1 MDLFETDVGLKIAGR
16 PLTDV
21 QCMGSGEP
29 LHQLTGRR
37 YLGLSRLASS
47 EGSSDDSAD
56 EATDNL
62 EGDVS
67 GRGSIVALVI
77 AVESRAE
84 IAVFT
89 PAGSAYY
96 FCLEVDSASARP
108 EARAWWAFAK
118 RHYYWILRD
127 KEQALKLGLLDIEMI
142 QSTDSPEVATAAG
155 EAPAKRVKRA
165 YKGRL
170 LARSK
175 KRIQQLASAPF
186 EVLLAVADSESSSW
200 SRA

>member
-1 MDLFETDVGLKIAGR
+1 
-16 PLTDV
+16 
-21 QCMGSGEP
+21 
-29 LHQLTGRR
+29 
-37 YLGLSRLASS
+37 LASS

-89 PAGSAYY
+89 PAGSAYH
-96 FCLEVDSASARP
+96 FCLELDSVSARP
-108 EARAWWAFAK
+108 EASAWWAFAK

-127 KEQALKLGLLDIEMI
+127 KEQALKLGLLDVEQI
-142 QSTDSPEVATAAG
+142 QSPASTEDTPGAG
-155 EAPAKRVKRA
+155 EASTKRVKRS

-175 KRIQQLASAPF
+175 KRIQQLASATF
-186 EVLLAVADSESSSW
+186 EELLAVADSESSNW